1 MAIGEVADV
10 LVGELVTVVVTM
22 AAVVVVTVVVVATT
36 VDGTS
41 CNW

>member
-1 MAIGEVADV
+1 VAIGEVADV

-41 CNW
+41 GRW

>member
-1 MAIGEVADV
+1 VEEGEVADV

-36 VDGTS
+36 ADGTS
-41 CNW
+41 GRW

>member
-1 MAIGEVADV
+1 VAVVEVADV

-41 CNW
+41 GRC

>member
-1 MAIGEVADV
+1 VAEGEVADV

-41 CNW
+41 GRW

>member
-1 MAIGEVADV
+1 VAVGVVADV

-36 VDGTS
+36 ADGTS
-41 CNW
+41 GRW